1 MKGPA
6 WVLYGVH
13 APNGPPRHG
22 NRYLVHAWGITCKK
36 ARSYLRAFFPKIPP
50 HPMGTLKG
58 GPKGFKC
65 KGRDPKGTVTKS
77 KPHDGSCL
85 RRKPAAT
92 FDWGPT
98 GGKRRLRAGPLQ
110 SAASAPV
117 AQLDRASVYGTEGQR
132 FESSRARQENPANSE
147 VCTVGL
153 VPFQRAYPARTR
165 RIAIRA

>member
-1 MKGPA
+1 MTRVALTVAALALIAGGAQAQLLPPPIIIPTSPPKGIFSPPKGKQTSCKMKGPA

-50 HPMGTLKG
+50 HPMGTLRG

-98 GGKRRLRAGPLQ
+98 GG
-110 SAASAPV
+110 
-117 AQLDRASVYGTEGQR
+117 
-132 FESSRARQENPANSE
+132 
-147 VCTVGL
+147 TVG
-153 VPFQRAYPARTR
+153 
-165 RIAIRA
+165 